1 MPATLAPG
9 ILPALVS
16 RCFSI
21 QDVSADRCPSLALAQ
36 PDSNTRSNGTI
47 RVIPFRIKRL
57 STRRSDRPSG
67 AHRPCSRDLNR
78 IGLPC
83 QATYAEVVVQFDCT
97 TTTADQLSR
106 NSIQPTANVL
116 SLTSR

>member
-9 ILPALVS
+9 ILPAMVS

-78 IGLPC
+78 IGLPSH
-83 QATYAEVVVQFDCT
+83 ATHPQLVVQFNFTPT
-97 TTTADQLSR
+97 TSYQL
-106 NSIQPTANVL
+106 
-116 SLTSR
+116 